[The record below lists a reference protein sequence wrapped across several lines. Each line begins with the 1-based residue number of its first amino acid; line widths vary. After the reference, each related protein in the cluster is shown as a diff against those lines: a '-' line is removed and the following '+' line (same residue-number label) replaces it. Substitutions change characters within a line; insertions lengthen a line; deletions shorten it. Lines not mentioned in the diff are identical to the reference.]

1 MTGEREVRYRGTTKK
16 GRRVS
21 GAMRTSDLA
30 AWVEKKYQQGYRYLE
45 VTEDGVQVAGIS
57 VLDGTWWEK
66 GTD

>member
-16 GRRVS
+16 GHRVS
-21 GAMRTSDLA
+21 GSMRTSDLP

-57 VLDGTWWEK
+57 VLDGTWWK
-66 GTD
+66 GAD